1 MHRRAQSPANRD
13 LQTALVSFVAISHGM
28 DFRPQ
33 PDSWS
38 HNPNACGITSAG
50 IPTAIAPTGSAA
62 FGSCRLTEGGSDSFV
77 SGLIYGLLTTGEA
90 QQSMDYG
97 ASHGTLAMTLPGD
110 TSIAGKGEVE
120 KFMQGG
126 GARVQR

>member
-13 LQTALVSFVAISHGM
+13 LQTALVSFVAICHGM

-50 IPTAIAPTGSAA
+50 IPTAIASTGSAA
-62 FGSCRLTEGGSDSFV
+62 FGSCRLTEGGSDSFYQF
-77 SGLIYGLLTTGEA
+77 GQIHLFGDLE
-90 QQSMDYG
+90 QSICVK
-97 ASHGTLAMTLPGD
+97 AAM
-110 TSIAGKGEVE
+110 GK
-120 KFMQGG
+120 K
-126 GARVQR
+126 